1 MEVSSIEPMVC
12 RFISS
17 ASLMSRPEASRRKT
31 REDATFLQSLY
42 FHDADFFST
51 PDSKRDDTG
60 TRGSGFVAH
69 KSQNTARNVTS
80 RFRILAVRQA

>member
-1 MEVSSIEPMVC
+1 MEVSSLEPMVR

-17 ASLMSRPEASRRKT
+17 ASLMSRLEQT
-31 REDATFLQSLY
+31 DAKRGKMQLSCITCISM
-42 FHDADFFST
+42 APICRST
-51 PDSKRDDTG
+51 PDSKHDVTG
-60 TRGSGFVAH
+60 TRSRGFAAH